1 MTSASSPAGATVER
15 RDDRPV
21 PELSVVVPV
30 RDEADNIRPLID
42 EIVRALDGLVRYEI
56 IYVDDGSR
64 DATPT
69 VLDRAV
75 RDVTALRRLRHAT
88 SCGQSAALL
97 SGVLAARAPLI
108 ATLDGDGQNDPADLP
123 RLLAAFRD
131 AGGPARVQGVTG
143 VRARRQDNAAK
154 RFASRIANAIR
165 RRALKD
171 DAVDSGC
178 GIRLVTR
185 EALLRLPYF
194 DHMHRFVPALMR
206 REGFTLLSLKV
217 NHRPRARGRSK
228 YGTLDRLWVGIVDLL
243 GVMWLL
249 RRRNRPTV
257 TGDEP

>member
-15 RDDRPV
+15 RDGRPA

-69 VLDRAV
+69 VLDQAV
-75 RDVTALRRLRHAT
+75 RDVAALRRLRHAT

-97 SGVLAARAPLI
+97 SGVLAA
-108 ATLDGDGQNDPADLP
+108 
-123 RLLAAFRD
+123 FRD
-131 AGGPARVQGVTG
+131 AGGPMRVQGVTG
-143 VRARRQDNAAK
+143 VRAQRQDNAAK
-154 RFASRIANAIR
+154 RFASRFANAIR
-165 RRALKD
+165 RWALKD

-206 REGFTLLSLKV
+206 REGFTLLSQKV

-228 YGTLDRLWVGIVDLL
+228 YGTLDRLWVGIVDLV